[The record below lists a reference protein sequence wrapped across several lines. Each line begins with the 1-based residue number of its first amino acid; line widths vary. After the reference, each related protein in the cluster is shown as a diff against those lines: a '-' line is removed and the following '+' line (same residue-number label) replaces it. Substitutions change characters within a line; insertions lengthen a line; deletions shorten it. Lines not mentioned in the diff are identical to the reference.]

1 MNEEELRERIEKG
14 EDIHTEFK
22 EKLPVRGELA
32 KSIVC
37 FANTD
42 GGQII
47 VGVSDRGEIA
57 GVENLDD
64 AMKLADDVAF
74 NRCNPPI
81 TIIQETVRVGD
92 KKILVINVPKGERR
106 PYHTSDGRCYVR
118 ATNRCRL
125 ASHEELLRLFQATE
139 SIYYE
144 ESIIYKAAYSDLDLD
159 YLLDF
164 AREYMYLD
172 LESEEIDLKRLLR
185 NLKIMRNEHPTIAG
199 ILFFGKKPQNFI
211 PYARIVGAFIK
222 GTDLS
227 IPPSD
232 KKDIIGKIP
241 EMLSDTESFLKL
253 HLSEKHVI
261 EGFLPEIEFEIP
273 EVALREA
280 VVNALAHRDYTVS
293 APIRIFIFKDR
304 VEIRTP
310 GRLPN
315 TVTIES
321 IEYGGAHVLR
331 NPTIYNFFTKM
342 GMVTDVG
349 SGIFRMRKL
358 VKEKIG
364 KEVGLAQTE
373 SEFIV
378 TIPRKE

>member
-1 MNEEELRERIEKG
+1 MNEEELRERIGRG

-22 EKLPVRGELA
+22 EMLPVRGDLA

-47 VGVSDRGEIA
+47 VGVSNRGEIA

-74 NRCNPPI
+74 NRCEPPV
-81 TIIQETVRVGD
+81 TIIQETVKVEG
-92 KKILVINVPKGERR
+92 R

-159 YLLDF
+159 YIHDF

-172 LESEEIDLKRLLR
+172 LESEEIDLIRLLR

-211 PYARIVGAFIK
+211 PYVRVIGAFIK

-232 KKDIIGKIP
+232 KKDIRGKIP
-241 EMLSDTESFLKL
+241 
-253 HLSEKHVI
+253 
-261 EGFLPEIEFEIP
+261 
-273 EVALREA
+273 
-280 VVNALAHRDYTVS
+280 
-293 APIRIFIFKDR
+293 
-304 VEIRTP
+304 
-310 GRLPN
+310 
-315 TVTIES
+315 
-321 IEYGGAHVLR
+321 
-331 NPTIYNFFTKM
+331 
-342 GMVTDVG
+342 
-349 SGIFRMRKL
+349 
-358 VKEKIG
+358 
-364 KEVGLAQTE
+364 
-373 SEFIV
+373 
-378 TIPRKE
+378 